1 MRKPPAISVGMAGL
15 CVPSMKELIAF
26 LGEFEIWIYAI
37 LGAIAL
43 LYLRRVFVAWNE
55 WRTAIFGLE
64 KETSQRKLSTGLT
77 VLSLAALMGLSVF
90 VLVTFVSP
98 ALPAVTALPTPTLD
112 LLATTTP
119 TSPVIA
125 AEGSAEAAST
135 PAPNAVN
142 VPLSEGCQP
151 GRIEWVAPLPGAD
164 VSGTVTLQF
173 IVNLD
178 NLGFYKYEYGQPGSE
193 NWLTIAA
200 GNESNPEAQSASW
213 NTEQLIPGD
222 YLLRL
227 VVLDGQNVPQPACVT
242 PVSVVVNQ

>member
-55 WRTAIFGLE
+55 WRTAVFGLE

-178 NLGFYKYEYGQPGSE
+178 NLGFYKYEFGQPGSD
-193 NWLTIAA
+193 NWTSISA
-200 GNESNPEAQSASW
+200 GNVSSEN
-213 NTEQLIPGD
+213 EQTAIWFVGDRVPGD

-227 VVLDGQNVPQPACVT
+227 VAFDGQENAYPICVT
-242 PVSVVVNQ
+242 SVRVVAQE